1 MFRIFAGDTNIFA
14 SSHDAKGLETLINVE
29 IKKDWCDINKLSI
42 NLSKTNYLIVKSSR
56 KRNHEFIVNIQSSN
70 DTLKR
75 KDVIKYLGAMLD
87 ESVFFNYHIA
97 YVCSRMPGNLGII
110 SKSVKILR
118 NTFSIKKNY
127 CSLIY
132 PYASYS
138 ILAWGRIYKTF
149 IQKVHTKQNHAIR

>member
-29 IKKDWCDINKLSI
+29 LKKDWCDINKLSI

-75 KDVIKYLGAMLD
+75 KD
-87 ESVFFNYHIA
+87 
-97 YVCSRMPGNLGII
+97 
-110 SKSVKILR
+110 
-118 NTFSIKKNY
+118 SI
-127 CSLIY
+127 
-132 PYASYS
+132 
-138 ILAWGRIYKTF
+138 
-149 IQKVHTKQNHAIR
+149 